1 MMVSATAVGLLTLSA
16 TLAHAEQQGRLKS
29 CAMEWAS
36 TKNDSNTDSRA
47 YRAFME
53 ECLGP
58 IQPAPRSVLTHPTSI
73 PKSLDIA
80 RY

>member
-1 MMVSATAVGLLTLSA
+1 
-16 TLAHAEQQGRLKS
+16 
-29 CAMEWAS
+29 MEWAS

-58 IQPAPRSVLTHPTSI
+58 IQRAPRSVLTHPTSV